1 MYTLTLTQNEFKAVV
16 NLLDLGVKAIG
27 LGAVTPE
34 ALAIRGK
41 LEAATLA
48 PPVTEEKEGEQ

>member
-1 MYTLTLTQNEFKAVV
+1 MYTLTFTQNEFKALV

-41 LEAATLA
+41 LEAAQ
-48 PPVTEEKEGEQ
+48 PEKPVTEKKE

>member
-1 MYTLTLTQNEFKAVV
+1 MYTLTLTENEFKALV
-16 NLLDLGVKAIG
+16 NLLDLGVKTVG

-41 LEAATLA
+41 LEMAA
-48 PPVTEEKEGEQ
+48 PVVTEEKD